1 MQGRPLTLLLLPLLA
16 GCADLVGVVGDCAP
30 EMRELRNDR
39 GQPTSREGPTR
50 VGGDFS
56 ESWFYQSGGSI
67 DRYTFRWGASYS
79 SCEVEGPVRFSKAPV
94 PRELSLQ
101 QRAGGGR

>member
-1 MQGRPLTLLLLPLLA
+1 MHGRLFTPLLLLLA
-16 GCADLVGVVGDCAP
+16 GCADLVGVVGDCTS
-30 EMRELRNDR
+30 EMRELRSDR
-39 GQPTSREGPTR
+39 GQPTSTQGPSG

-79 SCEVEGPVRFSKAPV
+79 SCEVEGPVQFSKAPV
-94 PRELSLQ
+94 PRELSS
-101 QRAGGGR
+101 QRRGGGGR

>member
-1 MQGRPLTLLLLPLLA
+1 MRGPPFAPLLLLLA
-16 GCADLVGVVGDCAP
+16 GCADLVGLGGDCGA
-30 EMRELRNDR
+30 EKRQLRADR
-39 GQPTSREGPTR
+39 GQPTSTQGPTA

-67 DRYTFRWGASYS
+67 DRYTFRWGASYG
-79 SCEVEGPVRFSKAPV
+79 SCEVEGPVQFTRSPV
-94 PRELSLQ
+94 PRELSLL